1 MINISMRVMKKKKDK
16 SGQPRELLCT
26 LFGKDN
32 PLFLNEKLWIMILN
46 YINQRALKKKKDEE
60 DRSSVIGKG
69 FAILSRVT
77 SFIGKKE

>member
-32 PLFLNEKLWIMILN
+32 PLFVNEKLWILILN
-46 YINQRALKKKKDEE
+46 FINQKALKKKKD
-60 DRSSVIGKG
+60 
-69 FAILSRVT
+69 
-77 SFIGKKE
+77 